1 MKKFLEEFKAFA
13 LRGNVFDMAIG
24 VVIGGA
30 FTSIVNSIVTDI
42 FDPFI
47 SLIANTSNLDKLSFT
62 LREATETSDAV
73 ILTYG
78 NFINTVIQ
86 FVIIAFII
94 FMLIKAMN
102 KLANLKKVEE
112 EAQEEAIEET
122 PANTLLLQEILTE
135 LKKNN

>member
-1 MKKFLEEFKAFA
+1 MKNFLEEFKAFA

-42 FDPFI
+42 FNPFI

-102 KLANLKKVEE
+102 KLANLKATEEKIEE
-112 EAQEEAIEET
+112 ETIEEI

>member
-42 FDPFI
+42 FNPFI

-94 FMLIKAMN
+94 FM
-102 KLANLKKVEE
+102 
-112 EAQEEAIEET
+112 
-122 PANTLLLQEILTE
+122 
-135 LKKNN
+135 

>member
-1 MKKFLEEFKAFA
+1 MKNFLEEFKAFA

-42 FDPFI
+42 FNPFI

-102 KLANLKKVEE
+102 KLANLKATEEKIEE
-112 EAQEEAIEET
+112 ETIKEI
-122 PANTLLLQEILTE
+122 PADTLLLQEILAE

>member
-42 FDPFI
+42 FNPFI

-102 KLANLKKVEE
+102 RLANLKKVEE

>member
-1 MKKFLEEFKAFA
+1 MKNFLEEFKAFA

-42 FDPFI
+42 FNPFI
-47 SLIANTSNLDKLSFT
+47 SLIANTSNLDKLSVT

-102 KLANLKKVEE
+102 KLANLKATEEKIEE
-112 EAQEEAIEET
+112 ETIEEI

>member
-42 FDPFI
+42 FNPFI

>member
-1 MKKFLEEFKAFA
+1 MKNFLEEFKEFA

-42 FDPFI
+42 FNPFI
-47 SLIANTSNLDKLSFT
+47 SLIANTSNLDKLSVT

-102 KLANLKKVEE
+102 KLANLKATEEKIEE
-112 EAQEEAIEET
+112 ETIEEI